1 MAEGLSQSSSGGAT
15 TLEKFWRILLY
26 GTDDAVAKFDVT
38 SVKSNRGNWSKISS
52 HRATVIF

>member
-15 TLEKFWRILLY
+15 TLEKFWQILLY

-38 SVKSNRGNWSKISS
+38 YVKSNRGN
-52 HRATVIF
+52 